1 MKATE
6 NKLIRFLEG
15 HDKNFVIPVYQRNY
29 DWNKENCKQL
39 FEDLMDVI
47 NNQRK
52 SHFFGSIVYLYNDET
67 EENGQEF
74 IIIDGQQR
82 ITTLT
87 LLMIALVH
95 EQEETGKDNNLDINL
110 IKNEYLVGKYN
121 NKEKIK
127 LKPVKDD
134 AAALIALFSKNEKK
148 YINSN
153 IIVNYKYFRNLLKE
167 CKLSY
172 NEIFTAIK
180 RLDIVDIRLK
190 SSEDDPQL
198 IFESLNSTGLDLSEA
213 DKVRNFI
220 LMRLNSDKQNDYYE
234 KYWNNIEKLTD
245 YNVSNFL
252 RDYLTYKERRVPNIN
267 KVYFVFKEY
276 VQKNADISIEDV
288 LKELLTFSEY
298 YHIIIHSNHP
308 NKKIREILINLNKL
322 DMTVAYPFLL
332 EVLSDYYR
340 EKIISDDNLCELLLT
355 IESFLVRRLACDV
368 PTNALNKLFMTLGR
382 DIKYF
387 SDYKEKY
394 TEVLKYIFSQR
405 RGSQRF
411 PNDEEVKEK
420 MLLKD
425 FYNMNAKNNMHVFE
439 SLENYENREKIDLQ
453 KLLADKEV
461 TIEHIMPQT
470 LSRVWQEELGDNYE
484 QIHSVYLHTIGNLTL
499 SAYNSEMG
507 NKAFSEKKTINGGF
521 NQSKLY
527 LNEFVKQQAK
537 WDDKAIISRANI
549 LIAKALRIWR
559 SCKTNY
565 ENVRDIE
572 NTYSLTD
579 DVNFTGEKIKYFIVL
594 GQKINA
600 EYWVNFF
607 QQICIILYDL
617 ESTKFRNL
625 LEDSELNKKSILISK
640 DENKLREPLKISE
653 DIYLEGNLSTEYILY
668 ITRII
673 LKKLDI
679 DLDEVNICLRENKI
693 E

>member
-6 NKLIRFLEG
+6 NKIIRFLEG

-29 DWNKENCKQL
+29 DWNKENCKRL
-39 FEDLMDVI
+39 FEDLIDVI
-47 NNQRK
+47 INQRK
-52 SHFFGSIVYLYNDET
+52 SHFFGSIVYLYNDEN

-95 EQEETGKDNNLDINL
+95 EQEETSKDTNVDINL

-121 NKEKIK
+121 SKEKVK
-127 LKPVKDD
+127 LKPVKND
-134 AAALIALFSKNEKK
+134 AAALKALFSKNEKE

-153 IIVNYKYFRNLLKE
+153 IIVNYKYFRNLLRE
-167 CKLSY
+167 CTLTL

-190 SSEDDPQL
+190 ASEDDPQL

-220 LMRLNSDKQNDYYE
+220 LMSLGGDKQNEYHE
-234 KYWNNIEKLTD
+234 KYWNNIEKFTD
-245 YNVSNFL
+245 YNVSGFI

-276 VQKNADISIEDV
+276 RQKNTDISIEDI
-288 LKELLTFSEY
+288 LKELLIFSEY
-298 YHIIIHSNHP
+298 YHVITHSYHP
-308 NKKIREILINLNKL
+308 DKKIKEILINLNKL

-332 EVLSDYYR
+332 EVFSDYYK
-340 EKIISDDNLCELLLT
+340 EKIISDDNLYELLMT
-355 IESFLVRRLACDV
+355 IESFLVRRLVCDV
-368 PTNALNKLFMTLGR
+368 PTNVLNKLFMTLGR

-387 SDYKEKY
+387 NDYKENY
-394 TEVLKYIFSQR
+394 IEILKYIFSQK

-411 PNDEEVKEK
+411 PGDEEMREK
-420 MLLKD
+420 MVLKD
-425 FYNMNAKNNMHVFE
+425 FYNIKNNLHIFE
-439 SLENYENREKIDLQ
+439 RLENFENREKIDLQ
-453 KLLADKEV
+453 KLLANKEI

-470 LSRVWQEELGDNYE
+470 LSKVWQNEIGINYD
-484 QIHSVYLHTIGNLTL
+484 QIHSTYLHTIGNLTL
-499 SAYNSEMG
+499 SAYNSEMS
-507 NKAFSEKKTINGGF
+507 NKSFSEKKTINGGF
-521 NQSKLY
+521 NQSKLF
-527 LNEFVKQQAK
+527 LNEFIKLQDK
-537 WDDKAIISRANI
+537 WNDKAIVLRANI
-549 LIAKALRIWR
+549 LIERSLKIWK

-572 NTYSLTD
+572 NTYGLND
-579 DVNFTGEKIKYFIVL
+579 DTNFTGKKIKYFIVL
-594 GQKINA
+594 GQKINVD
-600 EYWVNFF
+600 YWVNFL

-617 ESTKFRNL
+617 KPIRFRNL
-625 LEDSELNKKSILISK
+625 LTDNDVNKKSILISS
-640 DENKLREPLKISE
+640 DDSKLRLPLKITE

-679 DLDEVNICLRENKI
+679 DLEEVNICLRENKL